1 MEVYVGAIF
10 FCQGVFWGM
19 RGALVWGSIVNW
31 FGKMGG
37 RFWDVYTAVKAVEIG
52 VSSLVQSI
60 CPLCPSVRHLRGNS
74 VDSQWP
80 ERSLQTSSK
89 HSIVYLLSEPHAKSY
104 HNSPPRL
111 LYFFVAAAS
120 SALAFALFSLTPTN
134 LASLLASLNLLYA
147 PSSPSGISSLL
158 TSVTASSLRKFLI
171 GNTPCTCFVAFSF
184 SNLEISSLLLSAPL
198 CWPERR
204 GKRIRRSR

>member
-1 MEVYVGAIF
+1 
-10 FCQGVFWGM
+10 
-19 RGALVWGSIVNW
+19 
-31 FGKMGG
+31 MGG

-52 VSSLVQSI
+52 VSSLVQRN
-60 CPLCPSVRHLRGNS
+60 CPLCPRARHLRGNS

-89 HSIVYLLSEPHAKSY
+89 HSIVYLLSEPRTRKNYPH
-104 HNSPPRL
+104 SPPRL

-171 GNTPCTCFVAFSF
+171 GNTPCTCLVAFSF

-204 GKRIRRSR
+204 GKRIKRSR